1 MKRSLNQAET
11 DEKELSPK
19 LDRLRQL
26 IQMEINYAFQN
37 EDPHGYR
44 FAHEIKE
51 ANNQAWKDFDA
62 LFGSVKEGENGI

>member
-1 MKRSLNQAET
+1 MKRSPNQAET

-19 LDRLRQL
+19 SAKLRQL

-37 EDPHGYR
+37 EDPHEYR

-51 ANNQAWKDFDA
+51 ATDCAWKDFDV
-62 LFGSVKEGENGI
+62 LFGPGGGGGERG

>member
-1 MKRSLNQAET
+1 MKRSPNQAET
-11 DEKELSPK
+11 GEKELSPK

-37 EDPHGYR
+37 EDPHEYR

-51 ANNQAWKDFDA
+51 TNNQAWKDFDA
-62 LFGSVKEGENGI
+62 LFGPVGEEKNGM

>member
-1 MKRSLNQAET
+1 MKRSPNQAET
-11 DEKELSPK
+11 DEKKLSPK

-37 EDPHGYR
+37 EDPHEYR

-62 LFGSVKEGENGI
+62 LFGPGGGGEGG

>member
-19 LDRLRQL
+19 SDKLRQL

-37 EDPHGYR
+37 EDPHEYR
-44 FAHEIKE
+44 FAHEVKE
-51 ANNQAWKDFDA
+51 KNDCAWKDFDA
-62 LFGSVKEGENGI
+62 LFGPVEEKGDGM

>member
-1 MKRSLNQAET
+1 MERSLNQAET
-11 DEKELSPK
+11 GKKELSPK

-37 EDPHGYR
+37 EDPHEYR

-62 LFGSVKEGENGI
+62 LFGPEGGGEMG

>member
-19 LDRLRQL
+19 LDKLRQL
-26 IQMEINYAFQN
+26 IQTEIEYAFQA

-51 ANNQAWKDFDA
+51 KNDHAWKDFDA
-62 LFGSVKEGENGI
+62 LFGPVEEKGDGM